1 MSQDVLDAPS
11 TEPPT
16 PPPDP
21 APATVSAP
29 IESPP
34 PAAQPAREGTPDPRA
49 RLHQLAAE
57 LTRSRNRR
65 LLIEFLQL
73 RRALR

>member
-1 MSQDVLDAPS
+1 MSESSV
-11 TEPPT
+11 TEPAPPET
-16 PPPDP
+16 PPQ
-21 APATVSAP
+21 AA

-34 PAAQPAREGTPDPRA
+34 PASMPAREATPDPRA

-57 LTRSRNRR
+57 LMRSQNRR

>member
-1 MSQDVLDAPS
+1 MSQDAQDAPIVS
-11 TEPPT
+11 TPA
-16 PPPDP
+16 PPPVEP
-21 APATVSAP
+21 AAEA

-34 PAAQPAREGTPDPRA
+34 PADQPPRAAAPDPRA